1 MTDDVERVHATIAA
15 QSAFYATVSSY
26 RAVLARE
33 GLTDP
38 ADLAVVGDE
47 TALATAVERY
57 RAAGATELVLT
68 NTLIGGD
75 VSRRRT
81 WEAAAALAAVPV

>member
-1 MTDDVERVHATIAA
+1 MRPHSPPQWSGIAT
-15 QSAFYATVSSY
+15 
-26 RAVLARE
+26 
-33 GLTDP
+33 
-38 ADLAVVGDE
+38 
-47 TALATAVERY
+47 
-57 RAAGATELVLT
+57 AGATELVLT